1 LSDETIRQC
10 FDRYCKAYDL
20 DKKGRS
26 LVLHSIKHASCIKT
40 YELSNHDVH
49 ATQFQANHSKSSTT
63 FDSYVNN
70 AIPLTQHMSYVLD
83 QEIDRTQLDTL
94 TAEQLLSI
102 IKSSNDSI
110 FLELTRQ
117 AKIKEII

>member
-1 LSDETIRQC
+1 
-10 FDRYCKAYDL
+10 
-20 DKKGRS
+20 
-26 LVLHSIKHASCIKT
+26 
-40 YELSNHDVH
+40 
-49 ATQFQANHSKSSTT
+49 
-63 FDSYVNN
+63 
-70 AIPLTQHMSYVLD
+70 MSYVLD

>member
-1 LSDETIRQC
+1 
-10 FDRYCKAYDL
+10 
-20 DKKGRS
+20 
-26 LVLHSIKHASCIKT
+26 VL
-40 YELSNHDVH
+40 
-49 ATQFQANHSKSSTT
+49 
-63 FDSYVNN
+63 DSYVNN